1 MANGVTQIRRS
12 VMALALPV
20 TVSSLLQRTEGIVA
34 VFLVGGLGAI
44 PIAAVGLGQLLAFI
58 ATTLVSGLSVGT
70 NVIVAQLWGARR
82 RHDAG
87 QAARHF
93 LGLSIAVS
101 LVLMAGGWSPESL
114 RHAVARSS
122 ADVIALVPA
131 LFHTDFSRHSLYRA
145 YSKSVFHPPR
155 HRRHE
160 NADVRHDRSSIVL
173 HIPIAYPLIYG
184 HWGVPAFGV
193 KGAAVAVG
201 VAEAIG
207 TLVPVAALL
216 SLIASIETYPYDLF
230 RTMWQ
235 VGAPV
240 SGERI
245 VQQAGILAYTKI
257 VLLYGTVSY
266 AAHQVGLSIES
277 LSFLPGYGF
286 AIAAATMV
294 GQSIGAGKYTRA
306 KLENWEANRLAI
318 VIMSAMGLV
327 FFFFPYALLRAFTS
341 DEAVIELG
349 TLFLKIVAL
358 LQIPLALTMVLA
370 GSLRGAGDTHF
381 IMVATTIGM
390 WVVRVPIA
398 LITGVWLNLGS
409 LLCLAGHDCGLD
421 DADGLDVVAL
431 SIGAMEGDSGD
442 SIVRSGF
449 FLYIR
454 AVVRTASYLSLI
466 RPALRCV
473 PPLSHWHRGR
483 RSLE

>member
-1 MANGVTQIRRS
+1 MANGVSQIRKS
-12 VMALALPV
+12 VMTLALPV

-70 NVIVAQLWGARR
+70 NVVVAQLWGARR

-93 LGLSIAVS
+93 LGLSVMVS
-101 LVLMAGGWSPESL
+101 LALMACGIL
-114 RHAVARSS
+114 LNRSAMEMLGADS
-122 ADVIALVPA
+122 DVIALA
-131 LFHTDFSRHSLYRA
+131 LP
-145 YSKSVFHPPR
+145 YSTLIFMVIPFT
-155 HRRHE
+155 
-160 NADVRHDRSSIVL
+160 VLIQVLSSILQGTGDTKTPMYAMIVVNLL
-173 HIPIAYPLIYG
+173 HVALAYPLIYG
-184 HWGVPAFGV
+184 RWGLPALGV

-201 VAEAIG
+201 IAETVG
-207 TLVPVAALL
+207 TLYLFL
-216 SLIASIETYPYDLF
+216 CCRSILRTSTHLRFDLIKTLW
-230 RTMWQ
+230 R

-245 VQQAGILAYTKI
+245 VQQAGILLYAKI

-306 KLENWEANRLAI
+306 KLENWEANRMATT
-318 VIMSAMGLV
+318 IMFVMGLV

-341 DEAVIELG
+341 DEAVVELG
-349 TLFLKIVAL
+349 TVFLKIVAL
-358 LQIPLALTMVLA
+358 LQIPLAITMVLA

-381 IMVATTIGM
+381 IMWATTLGM
-390 WVVRVPIA
+390 WAMRLPIA
-398 LITGVWLNLGS
+398 FITGVWLELGI
-409 LLCLAGHDCGLD
+409 LYVWAAMI
-421 DADGLDVVAL
+421 ADWTLRMAL
-431 SIGAMEGDSGD
+431 MLWRYRSERWKSIQ
-442 SIVRSGF
+442 V
-449 FLYIR
+449 IR
-454 AVVRTASYLSLI
+454 
-466 RPALRCV
+466 
-473 PPLSHWHRGR
+473 
-483 RSLE
+483 

>member
-20 TVSSLLQRTEGIVA
+20 TVSSLLQRAEGIVA

-58 ATTLVSGLSVGT
+58 ASTLVSGLSVGT

-82 RHDAG
+82 HHDAG

-93 LGLSIAVS
+93 LGLAIVVS
-101 LVLMAGGWSPESL
+101 LMLVAAGLLLNRFAMQLLGAAP
-114 RHAVARSS
+114 
-122 ADVIALVPA
+122 DVIAL
-131 LFHTDFSRHSLYRA
+131 SLP
-145 YSKSVFHPPR
+145 YSTLIFLVIPFT
-155 HRRHE
+155 
-160 NADVRHDRSSIVL
+160 VLLQVLSSTLQGTGDTRTPMYAMIVVNVL
-173 HIPIAYPLIYG
+173 HICIAYPLIYG
-184 HWGVPAFGV
+184 HWGLPALGV
-193 KGAAVAVG
+193 QGAAIAVG
-201 VAEAIG
+201 IAEATG
-207 TLVPVAALL
+207 TCFLAVRCWPLL
-216 SLIASIETYPYDLF
+216 HRSTHIRFDLI
-230 RTMWQ
+230 RTIWQ

-257 VLLYGTVSY
+257 HLLHGTVSY

-306 KLENWEANRLAI
+306 KLENWEANRLAT
-318 VIMSAMGLV
+318 VIMSVMGIV

-341 DEAVIELG
+341 DESVIELG

-358 LQIPLALTMVLA
+358 IQIPLALTMVLA

-390 WVVRVPIA
+390 WLVRVPIA
-398 LITGVWLNLGS
+398 LILGVWLHLGVFYVW
-409 LLCLAGHDCGLD
+409 LAMI
-421 DADGLDVVAL
+421 ADWTLRMVL
-431 SIGAMEGDSGD
+431 MLWRY
-442 SIVRSGF
+442 RSDRWRAIQV
-449 FLYIR
+449 IR
-454 AVVRTASYLSLI
+454 
-466 RPALRCV
+466 
-473 PPLSHWHRGR
+473 
-483 RSLE
+483 